1 VNTADIETQ
10 ETLRS
15 AGLLFLRIVVGAT
28 FLVHG
33 FDKLIDLSAVE
44 SYFASLEIPAPAVM
58 APLVA
63 VTETAGGALL
73 VVGLTTRLI
82 GLALAGDMFV
92 ALVTEHIGDG
102 FFVAEGGG
110 EFVLVLGGASLVL
123 ALTGAGRFSID
134 SAFDVT
140 RRLWQQLHRTS
151 RDTTQPSAE
160 GVRGSNPGVGVQPP
174 TIVHSGRRGPAARLT
189 S

>member
-33 FDKLIDLSAVE
+33 FDKLIDLSAAE

-102 FFVAEGGG
+102 L
-110 EFVLVLGGASLVL
+110 FVLVLGGASLAL

-160 GVRGSNPGVGVQPP
+160 GVRGSNPGVGFQPP